1 MKLRLIAILTLLV
14 LSIQMSGINVIA
26 QQQPVTAKVSIKRD
40 GRADRQISVIA
51 SGAPFETARDV
62 EAEINFPPV
71 GSIKVFPSAS
81 VLPVFD
87 AKSISV
93 IVREGCASLFVEKG
107 YSGSL
112 TRPDGRVQKIEVGNA
127 AEINSCD
134 RIAAGAV
141 GGAGGGSGVGVGVG
155 GVGAGTGISSSVLAA
170 IVIASGALGAVLWTV
185 VFKDDLPGTVSPS
198 R

>member
-1 MKLRLIAILTLLV
+1 MKVRLIAILTLLV

-26 QQQPVTAKVSIKRD
+26 QQQPLTAKVSIKRD

-51 SGAPFETARDV
+51 SGSPFETARDV

-81 VLPVFD
+81 VLTMFD

-112 TRPDGRVQKIEVGNA
+112 TRPDGRVQKIDAGNA

-134 RIAAGAV
+134 RSIGI
-141 GGAGGGSGVGVGVG
+141 GGAGSESGAG
-155 GVGAGTGISSSVLAA
+155 GVAGGIGAGTGISSSVLVA